1 MFLLQIRHSGVLQSE
16 GLPHY
21 PLEVNTTFEQKNS
34 IKNKPTEEKLSPRW
48 ASWLVG
54 DLQLPTAVD
63 DIGVQSVQ
71 CLDFRVS
78 AAFAKIQGGNVP

>member
-1 MFLLQIRHSGVLQSE
+1 MA
-16 GLPHY
+16 
-21 PLEVNTTFEQKNS
+21 FEQKNG

-63 DIGVQSVQ
+63 DIGLQTVEG
-71 CLDFRVS
+71 LDFRVS
-78 AAFAKIQGGNVP
+78 AAFAKIQGIKSI